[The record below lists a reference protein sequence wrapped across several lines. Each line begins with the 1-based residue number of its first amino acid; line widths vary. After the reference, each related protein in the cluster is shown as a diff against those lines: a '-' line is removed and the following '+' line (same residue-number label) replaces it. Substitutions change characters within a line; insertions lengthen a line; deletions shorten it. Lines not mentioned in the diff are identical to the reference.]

1 MGNVPEQVRRA
12 AERANELHNQVY
24 GQPANPE
31 EPQTPEE
38 PEAQPPEVEQAAEP
52 PAAPTEETPQSEQ
65 PSPAPEAE
73 KPTDW
78 EHKYRSLQGVLSA
91 EQRAWKAEKAQL
103 EARIQALEAATKQ
116 ASQQPDPAPPKV
128 SRLTQQD
135 IETYG
140 PELVDVIKRAAAEMA
155 DEIVAQR
162 MQEIK
167 PELEQTRKKVTEV
180 AGTVYQNAQERF
192 FGELAKA
199 VPDWQQINTD
209 QRWLDWLGEIDPL
222 SGVPR
227 QVYLDNASHRLDH
240 ERTAALFKAFKEAA
254 GLNKPAEPA
263 PAPAAPTKPQLSPQP
278 RTVGNAVAPTPRT
291 PEVGVTRAEI
301 DAHYRRASM
310 DRAYRTSQ
318 EYQAMEQ
325 RIATALAA
333 GRIS

>member
-12 AERANELHNQVY
+12 AERADELHNQVY

-31 EPQTPEE
+31 EPPTE
-38 PEAQPPEVEQAAEP
+38 PEDPAPEAEQAAET
-52 PAAPTEETPQSEQ
+52 PAVSTEETPAPEQ
-65 PSPAPEAE
+65 PSQAPEAE
-73 KPTDW
+73 KPSDW

-103 EARIQALEAATKQ
+103 ESRIQALEAATKQ
-116 ASQQPDPAPPKV
+116 APEQPDPAPPKV
-128 SRLTQQD
+128 SRLTQND

-209 QRWLDWLGEIDPL
+209 QRWLDWLGEVDPL

-240 ERTAALFKAFKEAA
+240 ARAATLFKAFKEAA
-254 GLNKPAEPA
+254 GLSKPAEPTPT
-263 PAPAAPTKPQLSPQP
+263 PAPAAPTKPELSPQP

-301 DAHYRRASM
+301 DAHYAQAARSRE
-310 DRAYRTSQ
+310 YRVSQ

-333 GRIS
+333 GRVS

>member
-12 AERANELHNQVY
+12 AEQADAWFNQAE
-24 GQPANPE
+24 GTTESP
-31 EPQTPEE
+31 
-38 PEAQPPEVEQAAEP
+38 VE
-52 PAAPTEETPQSEQ
+52 
-65 PSPAPEAE
+65 APEAPQE
-73 KPTDW
+73 PEVPPPSEPTAANDAQPSQPVSETPAEAPQP
-78 EHKYRSLQGVLSA
+78 EHDSSYW
-91 EQRAWKAEKAQL
+91 EQRFRTVQGILDTERRKWQSEKAQL
-103 EARIQALEAATKQ
+103 ESRLHALEAAPQ
-116 ASQQPDPAPPKV
+116 APQQPAQQPDRPAP
-128 SRLTQQD
+128 RLTQED
-135 IETYG
+135 IDTYG

-155 DEIVAQR
+155 DQIVAQR

-192 FGELAKA
+192 FGELAKV

-209 QRWLDWLGEIDPL
+209 QRWLDWLGEVDPL

-227 QVYLDNASHRLDH
+227 QVYLDNASHKLDH
-240 ERTAALFKAFKEAA
+240 VRTAALFNAFKDAA
-254 GLNKPAEPA
+254 GLNKPATPA
-263 PAPAAPTKPQLSPQP
+263 PAQAAPAKPTLSPQP
-278 RTVGNAVAPTPRT
+278 RTVGNAVAPTPRE

-301 DAHYRRASM
+301 DAHYRRAST
-310 DRAYRTSQ
+310 DRGYSTSP